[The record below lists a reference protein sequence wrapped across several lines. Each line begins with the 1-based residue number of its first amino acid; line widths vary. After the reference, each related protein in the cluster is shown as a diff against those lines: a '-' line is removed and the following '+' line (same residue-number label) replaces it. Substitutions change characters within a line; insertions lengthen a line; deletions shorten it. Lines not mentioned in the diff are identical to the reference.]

1 MQVYKKRITKQS
13 RGSPRIIR
21 AGQTL
26 LCLSMALLSTAQA
39 QAGSLANPLFKISQ
53 TGDSHMDCLEIS
65 SEISDMD
72 SIILVA
78 EDKIQDTKIAGTG
91 VGVAQTVGS
100 FMIGSLGGVLGIFA
114 AGAVIDNAAD
124 NKIEKIQEIQSA
136 AEQRRSLMAAM
147 YDVKQCVGPL
157 AKELSLIEPAAGTAL
172 EKDNFIGPPDL
183 RPHKINYND

>member
-1 MQVYKKRITKQS
+1 MKIKLTVEKPHKL
-13 RGSPRIIR
+13 SPFFKTGLI
-21 AGQTL
+21 
-26 LCLSMALLSTAQA
+26 LCCLAIGFLWTAQA
-39 QAGSLANPLFKISQ
+39 QAGALPNPLFKISQ
-53 TGDSHMDCLEIS
+53 PEDSRMDCPEIS

-72 SIILVA
+72 TIILVA
-78 EDKIQDTKIAGTG
+78 EDNIQETKIAGTG
-91 VGVAQTVGS
+91 IGVAQTVGS

-172 EKDNFIGPPDL
+172 KNNDFIGPPDL